1 MNRRLLI
8 LAAGLLAFPRLAQGA
23 PGPPQDRPSTP
34 GEAATGTFQQIAGQW
49 MSAYNGPDARALAPF
64 YLEDA
69 QYISGHVPGLVARG
83 RDRVVAYFEAGMR
96 LGGHIDRLS
105 VLSVTESCDLA
116 TVLCEYQATNAG
128 ERVQGRSLL
137 LFRRQGAV
145 WRIYL
150 HMTVV

>member
-1 MNRRLLI
+1 MRLRPACLI
-8 LAAGLLAFPRLAQGA
+8 PLVLAFPVPAQGTPDPAQARPAAQAEAASGAFQRLA
-23 PGPPQDRPSTP
+23 D
-34 GEAATGTFQQIAGQW
+34 QW
-49 MSAYNGPDARALAPF
+49 RAAYNGPDARALAPF
-64 YLEDA
+64 YAEDA

-105 VLSVTESCDLA
+105 VLSVVESCDLA
-116 TVLCEYQATNAG
+116 TVLCEYRATNAG
-128 ERVQGRSLL
+128 EKAQGRSLL
-137 LFRRQGAV
+137 LFRRQGGT